1 MKINWGSK
9 IVIVYSILVSGM
21 ILLVYLSSREN
32 KDLVTENYYAEE
44 IAYQK
49 IIDYSKNTA
58 ALSKPVE
65 VKRINNKIE
74 IVFPAELSNLKTEGT
89 WLLYFSAD
97 KLKDINGN
105 FSSIDGNLN
114 IDIPKNTFGLYQ
126 LKINWKSGEKDY
138 YFEKEL
144 TL

>member
-1 MKINWGSK
+1 MKVNWGIK
-9 IVIVYSILVSGM
+9 IVIVYGIFVSGM
-21 ILLVYLSSREN
+21 LLLVYLSSKEN

-58 ALSKPVE
+58 SLSKPID
-65 VKRINNKIE
+65 VKIINGKIQIILPE
-74 IVFPAELSNLKTEGT
+74 ELVALRKDGS
-89 WLLYFSAD
+89 WLLYYAAD
-97 KLKDINGN
+97 RAKDINGN
-105 FSSIDGNLN
+105 FTSLDGNIN
-114 IDIPKNTFGLYQ
+114 IDIPKNAYGLYQ
-126 LKINWKSGEKDY
+126 LKINWKAGEKDY